1 MPVSK
6 PAVRIAT
13 RITLVAAVTA
23 ALLTG
28 LVPLRGGAAP
38 RVVVRA
44 VPVAIG
50 VLQTESSALRTA
62 GGMLRAR
69 TATRT
74 GQTVVCAPMRATGF
88 GVTWH
93 QYAGGDVD
101 TLVRTP
107 TAVGGWSPRVRLQSG
122 DEPDPGSPDTATGT
136 RGTSFLWTG
145 GSRCVRLRLE
155 LDAGVRLS
163 DLSVVFVDSS
173 GGVPSP
179 AGSLGVASALA
190 RQPRIVTRDEWGAD
204 PGLMNCTPLVADE
217 VRMGFVHHTAGTND
231 YTRDE
236 ADDVIRGVYAYH
248 TSGRGWCDIGYNFL
262 VDRFGTIYE
271 GRSGGIELPVIG
283 AAQAG
288 FNTGAVSVSVMGNFQ
303 TAQVP
308 DAVKR
313 SLVRLLAWRLD
324 VAHVNPISQATM
336 TSAGGSTTRYDAGTV
351 VRLHAISGHRDT
363 GLTECPGA
371 NLYPLL
377 PSIRERVARRG
388 LPKIWNPRLNHDQ
401 VTVGEPVNIRIRARA
416 SAELDW
422 SVTVLDP
429 AGAFFADLGGQTTD
443 ALEVIWPP
451 GGPPG
456 HPTVPGRY
464 TVLLSATDAKGRV
477 ARPAT
482 LSFEVVSALPPSPS
496 PSLSP
501 LPSAS
506 PS

>member
-6 PAVRIAT
+6 PAVRITA
-13 RITLVAAVTA
+13 RITLVAAVSA
-23 ALLTG
+23 ALLAG
-28 LVPLRGGAAP
+28 FLPLRGGAAP
-38 RVVVRA
+38 PIVVRTVA
-44 VPVAIG
+44 VPTG

-62 GGMLRAR
+62 DGMLRAR

-74 GQTVVCAPMRATGF
+74 GPAVVCAPMRATGL

-101 TLVRTP
+101 TLVRRP
-107 TAVGGWSPRVRLQSG
+107 TAVGGWSPRVRLESG
-122 DEPDPGSPDTATGT
+122 DEPDPGSPDAATGA

-173 GGVPSP
+173 GDVPSP

-190 RQPRIVTRDEWGAD
+190 RGPRIVTRDEWGAD

-308 DAVKR
+308 DDVKR
-313 SLVRLLAWRLD
+313 ALVRLLAWRLD
-324 VAHVNPISQATM
+324 VAHVNPSSRATM

-377 PSIRERVARRG
+377 PSIRDRVARRG
-388 LPKIWNPRLNHDQ
+388 LPKIWNPRLNDEQ
-401 VTVGEPVNIRIRARA
+401 VTVGEPVNIRILARG
-416 SAELDW
+416 STTLDW

-429 AGAFFADLGGQTTD
+429 AGASFADLGVQTAET
-443 ALEVIWPP
+443 LEVIWPP
-451 GGPPG
+451 GGPPA
-456 HPTVPGRY
+456 HPTLPGVY

-477 ARPAT
+477 ARPAA
-482 LSFEVVSALPPSPS
+482 LSFEVLSAV
-496 PSLSP
+496 SLSP
-501 LPSAS
+501 SVSAS
-506 PS
+506 PTASTP

>member
-1 MPVSK
+1 
-6 PAVRIAT
+6 
-13 RITLVAAVTA
+13 
-23 ALLTG
+23 
-28 LVPLRGGAAP
+28 
-38 RVVVRA
+38 
-44 VPVAIG
+44 
-50 VLQTESSALRTA
+50 
-62 GGMLRAR
+62 MLRAR

-74 GQTVVCAPMRATGF
+74 GPTVVCAPMRATGL

-93 QYAGGDVD
+93 QHAGGDVE

-107 TAVGGWSPRVRLQSG
+107 TALGGWSPRVRLDSG
-122 DEPDPGSPDTATGT
+122 DEPDPGSQDTATGT

-155 LDAGVRLS
+155 LDAGVQLS
-163 DLSVVFVDSS
+163 DVSVVFVDSS
-173 GGVPSP
+173 GDVPSP
-179 AGSLGVASALA
+179 SGSLGVASALA
-190 RQPRIVTRDEWGAD
+190 REPRIVTRDQWGAD

-288 FNTGAVSVSVMGNFQ
+288 FNTDTFSVSVMGNFQ

-313 SLVRLLAWRLD
+313 ALVRLMAWRLD
-324 VAHVNPISQATM
+324 VAHVNPNSRATM

-351 VRLHAISGHRDT
+351 VRLHAISGHRDS
-363 GLTECPGA
+363 GLTACPGA

-377 PSIRERVARRG
+377 PSIRDRVARRG
-388 LPKIWNPRLNHDQ
+388 LPKIWNPRLNHEQ
-401 VTVGEPVNIRIRARA
+401 ITVGEPVNIRIRARG
-416 SAELDW
+416 SAKLDW

-429 AGAFFADLGGQTTD
+429 AGVLFADLGGRTTD
-443 ALEVIWPP
+443 RLRVIWPA
-451 GGPPG
+451 GGPPAP
-456 HPTVPGRY
+456 PTVPGLY
-464 TVLLSATDAKGRV
+464 TILLSAADAKGRV
-477 ARPAT
+477 ARPAA
-482 LSFEVVSALPPSPS
+482 LSFEVASALFPSPS
-496 PSLSP
+496 PSVSP

>member
-6 PAVRIAT
+6 PVVRIAT
-13 RITLVAAVTA
+13 RITLVAAVSS
-23 ALLTG
+23 ALLAG
-28 LVPLRGGAAP
+28 LLPLRGRAAP
-38 RVVVRA
+38 PIVVRT

-62 GGMLRAR
+62 DGMLRAR
-69 TATRT
+69 TTTRT
-74 GQTVVCAPMRATGF
+74 VPTVVCAPMRATGL

-101 TLVRTP
+101 TLIRTP
-107 TAVGGWSPRVRLQSG
+107 TAVGGWSPRVRLESG
-122 DEPDPGSPDTATGT
+122 DEPDPGSPDAATGT

-163 DLSVVFVDSS
+163 NLSVVFVDSS
-173 GGVPSP
+173 GDVPSP

-190 RQPRIVTRDEWGAD
+190 RAPRIVTRDEWGAD

-217 VRMGFVHHTAGTND
+217 VRMGFVHHTAGTNN

-271 GRSGGIELPVIG
+271 GRSGGTELPVIG

-313 SLVRLLAWRLD
+313 ALVRLLAWRLD
-324 VAHVNPISQATM
+324 VAHVNPSSHATM

-377 PSIRERVARRG
+377 PSIRDRVARRG
-388 LPKIWNPRLNHDQ
+388 LPKIWNPRLNHEQ
-401 VTVGEPVNIRIRARA
+401 VTVGEPVNIRILARA

-429 AGAFFADLGGQTTD
+429 AGALFADLGGQTAD

-451 GGPPG
+451 GGPPA
-456 HPTVPGRY
+456 HPTVPGLY
-464 TVLLSATDAKGRV
+464 TVLLSATDARGRV

-482 LSFEVVSALPPSPS
+482 LSFEVVSALSPSPS
-496 PSLSP
+496 PSVSP